1 MPPAP
6 IDPGLAIDPLAPADE
21 GRLGAWLRRRG
32 RPQGAGP
39 LLGLALLCVAGTLLN
54 RDFASLD
61 NAMNLLT
68 RTSFIGIIA
77 VGMSFVIISGGID
90 LSVGSMAALIAG
102 AVILAMNAVVASI
115 APPVMVVALGMGL
128 AVLLGALFGLAH
140 GLLITKGRIE
150 PFIVTLGTLGIFR
163 ATLTYLANG
172 GAITLDNA
180 LSDAYAPVYYASLLG
195 VPVPVWVF
203 TLVALLGGL
212 ALNRTAYG
220 RYVQAIGSNEQVARY
235 AAVDTDRIKVITYVL
250 LGACVG
256 IATLLYV
263 PRLGSASPT
272 TGLLWEL
279 EAIAAVIVGG
289 TALKGGAGSITGTVI
304 GAVLLSV
311 ISNIL
316 NLTSIISVYLNA
328 AVQGCVIIVVAFMQ
342 RKRR

>member
-1 MPPAP
+1 MRQART
-6 IDPGLAIDPLAPADE
+6 DMTAAA
-21 GRLGAWLRRRG
+21 G
-32 RPQGAGP
+32 RPSAAASRHWERLHGYGP
-39 LLGLALLCVAGTLLN
+39 IVGLVLLCIAGTLLN
-54 RDFASLD
+54 AEFATAD
-61 NAMNLLT
+61 NAMNVLT
-68 RTSFIGIIA
+68 RTAFIGIIA

-102 AVILAMNAVVASI
+102 CVILLMNALAPLGWPPLAIVA
-115 APPVMVVALGMGL
+115 AGMAF

-140 GLLITKGRIE
+140 GLLITRGHIE

-163 ATLTYLANG
+163 ACLTYFADG
-172 GAITLDNA
+172 GAITLDNTLA
-180 LSDAYAPVYYASLLG
+180 DAYSPVYYASLLG

-203 TLVALLGGL
+203 ALVAIVGALI
-212 ALNRTAYG
+212 LNRTAYG

-235 AAVDTDRIKVITYVL
+235 AAVRVDRIKVLTYAL
-250 LGACVG
+250 LGVCVG
-256 IATLLYV
+256 VATLLYV

-289 TALKGGAGSITGTVI
+289 TALRGGAGSIAGTVV

-316 NLTSIISVYLNA
+316 NLTNIISVYLNA
-328 AVQGCVIIVVAFMQ
+328 AVQGFVIIAVAFTQ
-342 RKRR
+342 RRRP